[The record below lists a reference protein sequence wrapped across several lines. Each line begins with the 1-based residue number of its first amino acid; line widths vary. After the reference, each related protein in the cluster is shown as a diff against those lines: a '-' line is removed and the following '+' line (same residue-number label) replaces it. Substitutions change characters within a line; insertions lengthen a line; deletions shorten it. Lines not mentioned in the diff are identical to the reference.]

1 ASTKQVQE
9 AEDLNQGMDPSWV
22 SLPAAKSLFK
32 PAARNANIGSGYDS
46 SLLGPAGDGWYSPFP
61 ESPTA
66 SPTPALPFQG
76 VGPDITNIP
85 PLEPTAYPI
94 HFQIPPLGPG
104 AFAAPDESEM
114 DPLVVATFR
123 FIPDYDRMPEQEKQ
137 QTGHSIGA
145 PVPVPYSGNDDD
157 PAYGMELS
165 DSKSL
170 PSAVAQPAPDPMPV
184 DHLYSDLEVSDRGGA
199 KDAGSR
205 TQDRRENGLQL
216 PQTILTD
223 DMDPA
228 FGMELS
234 DNEWDPCVGLVLSD
248 DEDVAA
254 NMEIS
259 DDET

>member
-1 ASTKQVQE
+1 MLWQASTKQVQE

-85 PLEPTAYPI
+85 PLEPAAYQI

-114 DPLVVATFR
+114 DPLVVATFW

-165 DSKSL
+165 DSESL
-170 PSAVAQPAPDPMPV
+170 PSAVAQPAPDSMPV
-184 DHLYSDLEVSDRGGA
+184 DHLSSDLEVSDRG
-199 KDAGSR
+199 
-205 TQDRRENGLQL
+205 
-216 PQTILTD
+216 D

-234 DNEWDPCVGLVLSD
+234 DDEWDPCVGLVLSD